1 RRVLLSTQSLGV
13 VTGLALLLVFARG
26 RGGYGP
32 LVALDALFGLLWA
45 LDFPARR
52 TALYALVGQGRVA
65 TAISLETVSMQL
77 AKMVGPVLA
86 GVGLAHSGPAAC
98 FGVLVMLYAT
108 GLAVSLGL
116 GRRID
121 SVKRRAGASV
131 TPSLGAGVRGAWQQA
146 TPPSLLPT
154 PPLLPLP

>member
-1 RRVLLSTQSLGV
+1 
-13 VTGLALLLVFARG
+13 AM
-26 RGGYGP
+26 
-32 LVALDALFGLLWA
+32 
-45 LDFPARR
+45 
-52 TALYALVGQGRVA
+52 
-65 TAISLETVSMQL
+65 AISLETVSMQL

-121 SVKRRAGASV
+121 SVKRRAGASG
-131 TPSLGAGVRGAWQQA
+131 TASFGAAGRGARCGRPGRN
-146 TPPSLLPT
+146 PPCAPCSSSPCS
-154 PPLLPLP
+154 